1 MEMKKRL
8 SFLSYAVNGAGLG
21 HVVRQVALQKWL
33 RRLCGA
39 WGVKSEHWFLTTSEA
54 DGVVFREGFA
64 AFKVPS
70 KSIVEGAG
78 IDKLAWIALAKQWVW
93 HSVGLLRPDVLLVD
107 TFAEGSFHELPA
119 VLDLVRHRVLVQRPM
134 KEDFVR
140 RPGHAALLRAYDRV
154 IVPEHEDDEPGL
166 RALLDIDGDRLAFVG
181 PMVRVDR
188 HAVLDRD
195 EARRRLGV
203 PAGARC
209 VLVTGGGG
217 GDDGVG
223 GLFDVVEAALADDP
237 DTHIV
242 YGAGPL
248 HRGVPRHG
256 PRRTW
261 FSGHDLA
268 EHAAAFDVAV
278 TAAGFNT
285 IHELL
290 LLGVPVLCV
299 PQEKIADDQLARAR
313 RYADR
318 GALVVSDVAGLA
330 KALGALLADDARRA
344 ALAAHAVVVMPENHA
359 REAALAVLQTVW
371 PPSHVAA
378 AARLVSAGV
387 VARAHTLGDDL
398 GDVFDLALALAGHDD
413 RAGLVERDVDAALAL
428 VATTTTKA
436 ALLVAMA
443 DQLQRKFRVARL
455 LPVLTQLGADAL
467 AGQGAGV
474 VEVLRS
480 LPPERQVD
488 AVVVVDALQRA
499 AARAGLVGEGIAAV
513 GLRLRASRPP
523 TPGQVAAA
531 GGVGAARILAAASSS
546 SVSSLSGGR
555 SS

>member
-1 MEMKKRL
+1 MDVKKRL

-33 RRLCGA
+33 RRLCRASGI
-39 WGVKSEHWFLTTSEA
+39 KSEHWFLTTSEA
-54 DGVVFREGFA
+54 DGLVFREGFA
-64 AFKVPS
+64 AFKLPS
-70 KSIVEGAG
+70 KSVVEGAG
-78 IDKLAWIALAKQWVW
+78 IDKLAYLALAKQWVW

-119 VLDLVRHRVLVQRPM
+119 VLDLVRTRVLVQRPV
-134 KEDFVR
+134 KEEFAR

-188 HAVLDRD
+188 RAVFGRA

-203 PAGARC
+203 PEGARC

-237 DTHIV
+237 AAHIV

-248 HRGVPRHG
+248 HRGAPRHG

-299 PQEKIADDQLARAR
+299 PQDKIADDQLARAR
-313 RYADR
+313 RYAER
-318 GALVVSDVAGLA
+318 GALVIGDLAGVAP
-330 KALGALLADDARRA
+330 ALRSLLVDDARRA
-344 ALAAHAVVVMPENHA
+344 GIAAAAVAVMPENHA
-359 REAALAVLQTVW
+359 RDAALAVLQTVW
-371 PPSHVAA
+371 PPSLVAA
-378 AARLVSAGV
+378 AARLVTADV
-387 VARAHTLGDDL
+387 VARVDDLGDDL

-413 RAGLVERDVDAALAL
+413 RAGLLGRDVDAALAT
-428 VATTTTKA
+428 VATTTTRA

-443 DQLQRKFRVARL
+443 DQLQRKFRVGRL
-455 LPVLTQLGADAL
+455 APLLEALGADAL
-467 AGQGAGV
+467 QGQGAGV

-480 LPPERQVD
+480 LAPERQVD
-488 AVVVVDALQRA
+488 AAVVVDALQRA

-523 TPGQVAAA
+523 AAGQVATA
-531 GGVGAARILAAASSS
+531 GGVGAARILAAAAP
-546 SVSSLSGGR
+546 SGGR
-555 SS
+555 SA